1 MPEKLSEEQVRHVAK
16 LCRLTVS
23 DAEVEH
29 FREQLAAILEYIDKL
44 SALDVDGVEPMAHAL
59 DVTNALRPDEPSAG
73 MAIVDVLANAPQKS
87 SPFFQ
92 VPKVL
97 GEGGNA

>member
-1 MPEKLSEEQVRHVAK
+1 MSVDKSTVVRIA
-16 LCRLTVS
+16 
-23 DAEVEH
+23 
-29 FREQLAAILEYIDKL
+29 QLAKIKVPEEDLKTLAEEL
-44 SALDVDGVEPMAHAL
+44 SRIIEWVDQLNEVNTDGVEPMAHAL

-87 SPFFQ
+87 PPFFQ